1 MRRFVMIMS
10 VAAMSMLLGSCTA
23 LWNSASYGASDL
35 YRTDNRTEVA
45 NRLKAEAEAERAE
58 AEARRAQWEARLAEE
73 EAARA
78 EREYYASSYYD
89 EEPNYRNIVADDYSS
104 AYARRLYGFQS
115 PNYRMPSSYYSLSA
129 SRALYYASAYD
140 PAYYNVMVSGD
151 QVWVEPKYI
160 TSMFGS
166 WGAVNISFGLYSSP
180 WNFGWS
186 FYTRPGYY
194 SWWGYPHYSW
204 YDWNWNIC
212 YHGHYYHHYDWWW
225 GGYYPHHHGH
235 GYNPAPPRPPQ
246 HRPDHTRP
254 GNDNRPGYNHTT
266 GSGASAGRPNENL
279 NGNRVN
285 TGNRYQS
292 PTNNRVESAVT
303 TRPTGNSGSVS
314 TGIYNG
320 SKPIV
325 GTSAGKGTGSTSTSS
340 SSNRYSVSSNTT
352 TSVGVAA
359 GTTNNSHSSAG
370 NFRGSS
376 STTSRSNSFSVSSAL
391 NSSSS
396 TAKGSSVSGGGS
408 TSTRRGTTVGSSS
421 NSKSSSTSVR
431 SSSSGSSNR
440 SSSSS
445 SFRSSS
451 SSSSSNRSSSSSYR
465 STQQSSYNATHTGLG
480 SSRSS
485 SSSSSS
491 GSYSSGSSRSGGGTT
506 SSRR

>member
-10 VAAMSMLLGSCTA
+10 VAAMSILLGSCTA

-115 PNYRMPSSYYSLSA
+115 PTYRMPSSYYSLA
-129 SRALYYASAYD
+129 SNRALYYASAYD

-212 YHGHYYHHYDWWW
+212 YHSHYYHHYDWWW

-254 GNDNRPGYNHTT
+254 GNDNRPGFNHTT

-285 TGNRYQS
+285 TGDRYQS
-292 PTNNRVESAVT
+292 PTDNRVGGTA
-303 TRPTGNSGSVS
+303 TRPNNNSGTVS

-320 SKPIV
+320 NFTSV
-325 GTSAGKGTGSTSTSS
+325 GSSGNKTGSSSVTTGNNRYTRSETTVNSNLSIGSSSSSSSPSSSSS
-340 SSNRYSVSSNTT
+340 SSNKSSGSSSN
-352 TSVGVAA
+352 
-359 GTTNNSHSSAG
+359 
-370 NFRGSS
+370 FRQSGSS
-376 STTSRSNSFSVSSAL
+376 STSRGNSITTGSSNS
-391 NSSSS
+391 
-396 TAKGSSVSGGGS
+396 KGTSITGGS
-408 TSTRRGTTVGSSS
+408 TSTRRGTSSNATVGSSVS
-421 NSKSSSTSVR
+421 TSRKSSSS
-431 SSSSGSSNR
+431 SSNR

-445 SFRSSS
+445 SFR

-491 GSYSSGSSRSGGGTT
+491 GSYSSGSSRSGGGST

>member
-1 MRRFVMIMS
+1 MRRYLMILGI
-10 VAAMSMLLGSCTA
+10 AATSLLFGSCTA

-45 NRLKAEAEAERAE
+45 NRLKAQAEAERAE

-78 EREYYASSYYD
+78 ERDYYASSYYD
-89 EEPNYRNIVADDYSS
+89 EEPSYLNIVADDYQS

-115 PNYRMPSSYYSLSA
+115 PSYRMPSSYYNLSA
-129 SRALYYASAYD
+129 NRALYYASAYD
-140 PAYYNVMVSGD
+140 PAFYNVMVSGD

-166 WGAVNISFGLYSSP
+166 WGAVNLSFGLYSSP

-186 FYTRPGYY
+186 FSTRPCYY

-204 YDWNWNIC
+204 YDWNWNLC
-212 YHGHYYHHYDWWW
+212 YHGHHYHYYDWWW
-225 GGYYPHHHGH
+225 GGYYPHHHHH
-235 GYNPAPPRPPQ
+235 GYHPAPPRPPQ

-254 GNDNRPGYNHTT
+254 GYNDNRPGHNLTT

-292 PTNNRVESAVT
+292 PTSNRVESAANTT
-303 TRPTGNSGSVS
+303 TRPSGNRGTVS

-320 SKPIV
+320 SSNFVNGGSV
-325 GTSAGKGTGSTSTSS
+325 GSNKSNGTSTSDRFTRSESTLNTSVNS
-340 SSNRYSVSSNTT
+340 SSSS
-352 TSVGVAA
+352 S
-359 GTTNNSHSSAG
+359 

-376 STTSRSNSFSVSSAL
+376 SSSSSSSSNFRGS
-391 NSSSS
+391 SSSS
-396 TAKGSSVSGGGS
+396 TSRGSSFTTGSSTSKGTSVSGGGS
-408 TSTRRGTTVGSSS
+408 TSTRRG
-421 NSKSSSTSVR
+421 SSTSVSSSSGKSSSSSSSFR
-431 SSSSGSSNR
+431 SSSSSSNR

-451 SSSSSNRSSSSSYR
+451 SSSASR
-465 STQQSSYNATHTGLG
+465 STTISGS

-485 SSSSSS
+485 SGGFSSGSSS
-491 GSYSSGSSRSGGGTT
+491 GGSRSGGGST